1 MKEPKT
7 KGETMGRNLAVVAL
21 ALVAALSIGGCQ
33 QQKADE
39 GPDYADDEA
48 MAVVADGLE
57 ARSDTIDKQVEE
69 GVDTTTN
76 AAYEEAVQTELEV
89 VEPLRDRQFKNSEMQ
104 EDVLSYINLLN
115 DSLDV
120 LENYPT
126 SDVNFYTKWTEVYDD
141 RTSMLNKFVEE
152 YGLTVE
158 AKYQDVLDELVT
170 NGAAATKRSEMDEK
184 MEALASSI
192 VFEKTDQGY
201 GYFEYTATVENT
213 TGMNLK
219 DVSLVLS
226 LYDAEGVKAGE
237 TYASTNSWDAGEKV
251 RFEAG
256 SDIDAVTVKVA
267 IDYYDTESND

>member
-1 MKEPKT
+1 
-7 KGETMGRNLAVVAL
+7 MGRNLTVVAI
-21 ALVAALSIGGCQ
+21 ALFATLSLGGCG

-48 MAVVADGLE
+48 MAIVADGLE
-57 ARSDTIDKQVEE
+57 ARSDLIDQQIEE
-69 GVDTTTN
+69 GEDTTTN
-76 AAYEEAVQTELEV
+76 ASYEKAVQAELEV
-89 VEPLRDRQFKNSEMQ
+89 VEPLRDRQFEDSEMQ

-115 DSLDV
+115 DSMDV

-126 SDVNFYTKWTEVYDD
+126 SDINFYTKWTEVYDD
-141 RTSMLNKFVEE
+141 RTSMLSKFVEE
-152 YGLTVE
+152 YGLTVD
-158 AKYQDVLDELVT
+158 AQYQDVLDELVT

-192 VFEKTDQGY
+192 VFEKADQGY

-237 TYASTNSWDAGEKV
+237 TYASANSWAPGEKV
-251 RFEAG
+251 RFETS
-256 SDIDAVTVKVA
+256 SDIDAATVKVA
-267 IDYYDTESND
+267 IDYYDTASEE